1 VEFEELVRLMRAFV
15 QLSAERGKPL
25 KRFLAE
31 YTDGS
36 VCDVSADLLR
46 TIATTGAAPGPTRQ
60 PSADRGPQTIPE
72 AIQHA
77 LFLRDCR
84 LTSGKLVADVQEN
97 WGGRGWDDASIGVEA
112 SRMVQKGTLA
122 HHKEDPGDGRGKG
135 YGLTTWDAPDAT
147 NAGG

>member
-46 TIATTGAAPGPTRQ
+46 TIATTGPGR
-60 PSADRGPQTIPE
+60 PSASVPVDRGPQTIPE
-72 AIQHA
+72 AIRLA
-77 LFLRDCR
+77 LLLVDSRQTVGQ
-84 LTSGKLVADVQEN
+84 LTDDIQRR
-97 WGGRGWDDASIGVEA
+97 WGDRGWLNESVGIEA
-112 SRMVQKGTLA
+112 ARMVRAGGLVN
-122 HHKEDPGDGRGKG
+122 HRRDPGDGRGAG
-135 YGLTTWDAPDAT
+135 YGLVEWEPPEET
-147 NAGG
+147 